1 MFCSSLFIFF
11 LDIYYNKYIIFR
23 FPIPQLRL
31 PRLLDI
37 WEISSPAYYKSSP
50 VYLALECTSISKRRY
65 SSKNLVNLIKITWNC
80 LLFSVELISEFL
92 LQALILSENGLW
104 LTVCNSNS
112 SYYHCNV
119 LHITRMPIVIDGVL
133 TRFWLFFRMRYN
145 IGGAGGMLLLFSF
158 KFVLKESINFLFFS

>member
-31 PRLLDI
+31 LPLLDI
-37 WEISSPAYYKSSP
+37 WEISSPPYYKGS

-92 LQALILSENGLW
+92 LQALILSI
-104 LTVCNSNS
+104 NSLILSFPLIQAFNWQF
-112 SYYHCNV
+112 
-119 LHITRMPIVIDGVL
+119 VIQIQVTIIAMYCTLPGCQLSLMEYWQDSDC
-133 TRFWLFFRMRYN
+133 
-145 IGGAGGMLLLFSF
+145 FSGWDT
-158 KFVLKESINFLFFS
+158 I